1 MKKYSWLFFLISCL
15 TLFYGCVSSNYGQ
28 GNTGKMPTYVI
39 PSKEASWIRNGEPI
53 EFEGE
58 LWYPYDGTEVLQDTE
73 VILAGEYR
81 GVQFFVDRI
90 DVRPY
95 NRLYTK
101 FDRNVFRFFE
111 KKKQP

>member
-1 MKKYSWLFFLISCL
+1 MKKHHWIVLGFILGIMVS
-15 TLFYGCVSSNYGQ
+15 GCVPTEARSGNVGQ
-28 GNTGKMPTYVI
+28 VQSFPV

-58 LWYPYDGTEVLQDTE
+58 LWYPVDGIEALQDSEVL
-73 VILAGEYR
+73 LAGEYR
-81 GVQFFVDRI
+81 GVQFFVDKI

-101 FDRNVFRFFE
+101 FDRNAFRFFE
-111 KKKQP
+111 KKKQQ